1 MKRILST
8 IIVKTY
14 ETIVT
19 PYSATRYV
27 VLRGLMM
34 GLLSMS
40 LASLAQNPKYEMRG
54 VWVTTV
60 YNLDWP
66 ESRFDSPATQQ
77 ADLAFLFDELARTGI
92 NTVFFQVRSEADAMY
107 PSALEPWSQFLT
119 GTQGR
124 TPSPYWDPLAV
135 AIDLAHERGME
146 LHAWLNPFRAIS
158 DVGSFNLAGNHI
170 TKTHPEWILET
181 SYKGSDDNKIGSILS
196 IINPGIPQARE
207 HIVHVVEDIVR
218 RYDVDGI
225 HFDDYFYPYP
235 PYQIAM
241 EDEETFNQFGFGY
254 TSMGDWRRDNINAFI
269 VEVNS
274 AIENLKTGVRF
285 GVSPFPI
292 WKDQVPP
299 GISGLDAFNVIFSDP
314 VNWLLVESVDYLV
327 PLLYWKIGG
336 AQDHEKL
343 AEWWV
348 DQANGIH
355 IYPGIAAYKADMAF
369 ANGGAPEFDGFEIP
383 AQLSLGRVMDGI
395 QGSVFFRADN
405 LGRAQNQGLTQALIS
420 DFYGTKAFTPYMLY
434 KDTWPPDA
442 STSLTAVSGSNG
454 VALRWDPPLGGFS
467 VANKW
472 GVYRMRSDASTPDAR
487 DMTNDV
493 KNLIAISWD
502 PDYVDDE
509 ALEVGGT
516 YYYAVTGLSA
526 NSIEGAETNFATV
539 SITSTGKEAFP
550 STTALRDISVY
561 PNPVSQRATIILEL
575 GESVDIDVRVLDM
588 LGHEVAR
595 PPGGSGMRSPGK
607 LELTWD
613 LMTISG
619 RGAAAGVYQ
628 IVVRTGSMR
637 AVKSVVVLP

>member
-146 LHAWLNPFRAIS
+146 LHAMVKSIS
-158 DVGSFNLAGNHI
+158 GYFGCGALLIWPEIISQKHI
-170 TKTHPEWILET
+170 PNGFWRRPIRDPMTTKLDLFYRLLTQEYLRHE
-181 SYKGSDDNKIGSILS
+181 
-196 IINPGIPQARE
+196 R

-405 LGRAQNQGLTQALIS
+405 LGRAQIQGLTQALIS
-420 DFYGTKAFTPYMLY
+420 DFYGTKAFTPYIAVQGHVASRRVDQSYGRIWKQWRCSQMGPSAWGLFGCQQMGGL
-434 KDTWPPDA
+434 PDA
-442 STSLTAVSGSNG
+442 
-454 VALRWDPPLGGFS
+454 LGCL
-467 VANKW
+467 
-472 GVYRMRSDASTPDAR
+472 DAGCCS
-487 DMTNDV
+487 
-493 KNLIAISWD
+493 
-502 PDYVDDE
+502 
-509 ALEVGGT
+509 
-516 YYYAVTGLSA
+516 
-526 NSIEGAETNFATV
+526 
-539 SITSTGKEAFP
+539 
-550 STTALRDISVY
+550 
-561 PNPVSQRATIILEL
+561 
-575 GESVDIDVRVLDM
+575 
-588 LGHEVAR
+588 
-595 PPGGSGMRSPGK
+595 
-607 LELTWD
+607 
-613 LMTISG
+613 
-619 RGAAAGVYQ
+619 
-628 IVVRTGSMR
+628 
-637 AVKSVVVLP
+637 